1 MYVGGCR
8 PFPVL
13 HKNRR
18 LLRGPR
24 AKTLRDA
31 QHIAGVFAGA
41 NVLGMGAAL
50 DKVWGHLHSLKWHEV
65 LTLWICRTS
74 PLLFCFRAQGR
85 GILRGAE
92 LGEVAN
98 RI

>member
-1 MYVGGCR
+1 MYVGGRR

-41 NVLGMGAAL
+41 NVFGMGAAL
-50 DKVWGHLHSLKWHEV
+50 DKVWGHLHSLKWDEV
-65 LTLWICRTS
+65 LTLWICRTP
-74 PLLFCFRAQGR
+74 PLLFLFSRAGARHLAGR
-85 GILRGAE
+85 
-92 LGEVAN
+92 
-98 RI
+98 